1 MQFHCLTSG
10 CYNIFFGTCAA
21 SACTPTGNFNVVIGG
36 CAGYCSTGAAC
47 NILLGRDA
55 YRKNETGSNNVVLGN
70 RAGCSNLCSNNV
82 FLGNGA
88 GTYGSC
94 SMDSV
99 YIEISPDTILAGD
112 KLLQLDTEQVMVV
125 E

>member
-1 MQFHCLTSG
+1 MTWDLVILQLESFFKVCNWKMLIFLLDIMQLIVLLVG

-55 YRKNETGSNNVVLGN
+55 YRKNETGSNNVILGN
-70 RAGCSNLCSNNV
+70 RAGCSNLL
-82 FLGNGA
+82 F
-88 GTYGSC
+88 
-94 SMDSV
+94 
-99 YIEISPDTILAGD
+99 
-112 KLLQLDTEQVMVV
+112 Q
-125 E
+125 